1 MSNSV
6 DTLSEATKKQKA
18 RENRQII
25 TPYAFEVSP
34 ELLGTPLASPVR
46 RACALLI
53 DLGCI
58 ALLSDVSSVF
68 LTALAATMFLIARHK
83 LKKSQKSKPL
93 RILFASLAGLMIV
106 LFALSVFE
114 NKFENTSS
122 NNTKISFDSDNAQN
136 ESVKIDTAEALGLTA
151 KYAAKT
157 FKTFEKIDSG
167 ECPDVNEC
175 WQTVADE
182 LAVDLAQRDI
192 SPRNARDLLEKL
204 TDQAQQSLSE
214 QELEKLYG
222 ASWQTFR
229 ATREAQNKPGVT
241 SVPIVDDTMPQTE
254 PNQLIDAGKQ
264 NKSASSYSLI
274 ELVKGIVNDLGLG
287 FGWAAFYFTAL
298 TTWLGGQT
306 PGKKLLGI
314 RVIKLDGSRLSLWE
328 SFERYGGYGAG
339 LATGLLGFLQI
350 FWDANRQAIQDKISE
365 TLVIDTRKNKV
376 LLKEEINGQTP
387 KPSDSST

>member
-1 MSNSV
+1 MCNSV
-6 DTLSEATKKQKA
+6 NSQVEVTKKQKA
-18 RENRQII
+18 KENRKIV

-34 ELLGTPLASPVR
+34 ELFGTPLASPIR
-46 RACALLI
+46 RVSALLI
-53 DLGCI
+53 DLLFV

-68 LTALAATMFLIARHK
+68 LTALAAVTFLIARHK
-83 LKKSQKSKPL
+83 LKKGQKSKPL
-93 RILFASLAGLMIV
+93 RIMFASLAVLMIL
-106 LFALSVFE
+106 LFTLSVIE
-114 NKFENTSS
+114 TLVGSTNSNETRVSVDNDTSP
-122 NNTKISFDSDNAQN
+122 NDSL
-136 ESVKIDTAEALGLTA
+136 EIDTAEALGLTA
-151 KYAAKT
+151 KYAVKT
-157 FKTFEKIDSG
+157 FKTFEEIDNG
-167 ECPDVNEC
+167 ECSNANIC

-222 ASWQTFR
+222 ASWQTFI
-229 ATREAQNKPGVT
+229 ATREAQNKPGET

-254 PNQLIDAGKQ
+254 PNQLIDADKQ
-264 NKSASSYSLI
+264 NNSASSYSLI

-339 LATGLLGFLQI
+339 LATGLLGFLQV
-350 FWDANRQAIQDKISE
+350 FWDANRQAIQDKLSE
-365 TLVIDTRKNKV
+365 TLVIDLRKNKIILRESTDV
-376 LLKEEINGQTP
+376 QTP
-387 KPSDSST
+387 KPSDSPT